1 MSTGPTADVTAV
13 SSPGEA
19 LSPDISTFLLSGPGR
34 SVIVDPGPAW
44 HVERHRGELESH
56 VDPDGTLFAVI
67 LSPLPG
73 CLSGLALLSGMARRC
88 ALVASWPAIA
98 SAEASLE
105 GWVVRSPGPGGG
117 VVPLTDR
124 RRLTVVPVLG
134 CGLAGAMVAYDPA
147 TQTLFTGPFFGSIGH
162 GRTTGRSILRRE
174 SVRAYTEAF
183 TPGVNPEV
191 VTRPFGRD
199 VQVARI
205 GPAHGRLALGGRRLI
220 ETVFEAD
227 RGEATVPSAFYRLYL
242 RLAGLLGEAA
252 AAGIYQ
258 AAGVV
263 KPDLERGYE
272 NGAPDADAD
281 ELWAGLYGKM
291 EQWLGASVL
300 SITRMIMARLSLDV
314 GLPLPG
320 RLQAIGSV
328 IRAIPRPQARE
339 IEHGRPPRVVA
350 EAGDDDLTDPVTGL
364 LDEEVCRR
372 HLGERLAERGD
383 APVSVLLVGVD
394 NIERINQR
402 FGRSGGDDA
411 LHAVSYLLRN
421 YHSAHGRGGRHRI
434 YKQSGPVL
442 AYVLEEGT
450 LPEATRLAEELRKA
464 VSESAMFLEQIT
476 VSVGVASVDEVT
488 VAAVDVDGGAAT
500 EDDGGTRTTGDRETA
515 AVLVDRLLDRAQ
527 SRLRIARGSGRNTVC
542 ATDPEGGPLTG
553 GANILVADPD
563 APYLEVL
570 TRQLN
575 ARGYSVL
582 VAEDGEDALDVIAQ
596 IVPDVI
602 VCEAML
608 PKLNGFSIREELRH
622 SSRLSEIPFILISH
636 RKNDELIEKA
646 GLLGIV
652 HFLRKPF
659 SLVELTGLLRNLT
672 GGRAS

>member
-1 MSTGPTADVTAV
+1 MSTGPAADVTAV

-19 LSPDISTFLLSGPGR
+19 LSPDISTFLLGGPGR

-73 CLSGLALLSGMARRC
+73 CLSGLELLSGMARRC

-105 GWVVRSPGPGGG
+105 EWTVRSPGPGGG
-117 VVPLTDR
+117 AVPLTDT

-205 GPAHGRLALGGRRLI
+205 GPAHGRLAMGGRRLI

-227 RGEATVPSAFYRLYL
+227 RSEATVPSAFYRLYL

-272 NGAPDADAD
+272 NDAPDADAD

-300 SITRMIMARLSLDV
+300 SMTRMVMARLSLEV

-320 RLQAIGSV
+320 RLQAIASV
-328 IRAIPRPQARE
+328 LQAAPRPQVRE
-339 IEHGRPPRVVA
+339 IEHDRPALVVA
-350 EAGDDDLTDPVTGL
+350 EAGDDGLTDPVTGL
-364 LDEEVCRR
+364 LTEEVCRR

-394 NIERINQR
+394 NIERINER

-421 YHSAHGRGGRHRI
+421 YHSAHGQG
-434 YKQSGPVL
+434 
-442 AYVLEEGT
+442 
-450 LPEATRLAEELRKA
+450 
-464 VSESAMFLEQIT
+464 
-476 VSVGVASVDEVT
+476 
-488 VAAVDVDGGAAT
+488 
-500 EDDGGTRTTGDRETA
+500 
-515 AVLVDRLLDRAQ
+515 
-527 SRLRIARGSGRNTVC
+527 
-542 ATDPEGGPLTG
+542 
-553 GANILVADPD
+553 
-563 APYLEVL
+563 
-570 TRQLN
+570 
-575 ARGYSVL
+575 
-582 VAEDGEDALDVIAQ
+582 
-596 IVPDVI
+596 
-602 VCEAML
+602 
-608 PKLNGFSIREELRH
+608 
-622 SSRLSEIPFILISH
+622 
-636 RKNDELIEKA
+636 
-646 GLLGIV
+646 
-652 HFLRKPF
+652 
-659 SLVELTGLLRNLT
+659 
-672 GGRAS
+672 